1 MAESPQTSDELSAE
15 LTRLRAR
22 VAELEAAQADCRQAE
37 LARDSELAALR
48 HNEARWRHITDN
60 MLDVVGLTD
69 LSGVYQYVTPSI
81 KAVAGYAPA
90 DLIGQTMFEHV
101 HPDDLFRMMRVSLR
115 TMRAGNIGRMELR
128 YQHADGHYIVL
139 DTVGTPA
146 RDETGRI
153 IGAVMS
159 ARDITERKHAEEAL
173 RESELLYQSLV
184 DVSPLSIC
192 RKDLA
197 GRFTFANRRFLE
209 FSHCSLADIIGRT
222 DYDLHPPEM
231 AEKYQRDDRTVT
243 DTGQPKEFIEQ
254 RAVVGGETTIIH
266 AYKTPVLDSAG
277 NITGVQISFWDIT
290 ARQRA
295 EQAEREQRQLTDS
308 LREVADL
315 LNSTLDVATILDQML
330 TTIGRVV
337 PHTSANVMLIDHT
350 TGRARVARA
359 RGYGEQGRGR
369 AEAVL
374 DMSLPLTVSNIRT
387 MIDTAQPV
395 IINDVRTSPDWVLTP
410 ETAWTRSYL
419 GAPIVLRDQTLGLFN
434 LDSDQPHFFTAEH
447 AQRLMAF
454 AAQAATA
461 IENARLFEAEHDA
474 RQLAEALRDTAAA
487 VSGSLNLDDVLDQI
501 LEQLARIMP
510 ADGANIL
517 LVDGQQARIVR
528 AYGRC
533 RPQIGTSGRY
543 DITHVGSLRTMRD
556 TGEPLIVAHTHTDPR
571 WQVEPGL
578 EWIASYAG
586 APIYVHRELLGF
598 LGLCSAQPDYFAA
611 RHTDRLR
618 AFANHIALAVHNAQ
632 LHASIQRHAEELEA
646 RVRQRTRELST
657 ANEQLAAANAQLTH
671 LDQLKD
677 QFILRISHEL
687 RTPLTNIKIYLELLE
702 KGHPDKRPRYMTTL
716 VAQSNRLQELIE
728 DLLEVSQLDVAHL
741 AFEPHPFNLNRVA
754 NDLVSEQQTRG
765 KQRGLTLTADLQ
777 PDLPAALGDASLV
790 FQAATRLMMNAV
802 AYTPGGGGISVITRA
817 QAQSDQRWI
826 TLTVQDTGP
835 GISAKDLPH
844 IFDRFYRGA
853 AAGDYTVPGTGL
865 GLAICQALIAKLDGR
880 VTVESEPGQGAAFT
894 IWLRAAQ

>member
-1 MAESPQTSDELSAE
+1 MAESPQTSDILSAE
-15 LTRLRAR
+15 LTRLRSR
-22 VAELEAAQADCRQAE
+22 VAELEAANAACQQAA

-48 HNEARWRHITDN
+48 ENEARWRHITDN

-69 LSGVYQYVTPSI
+69 LSGVYQYVTPSV
-81 KAVAGYAPA
+81 KAVAGYEPSAI
-90 DLIGQTMFEHV
+90 IGQTMFEHV
-101 HPDDLFRMMRVSLR
+101 HPDDLFRMLRVSLR
-115 TMRAGNIGRMELR
+115 TLRAGNIGRMELR
-128 YQHADGHYIVL
+128 YRHAAGHYIVL
-139 DTVGTPA
+139 EAVGTPA
-146 RDETGRI
+146 RNEAGRI
-153 IGAVMS
+153 IGAVMT
-159 ARDITERKHAEEAL
+159 ARDITERKRAEDAL

-184 DVSPLSIC
+184 EVSPLSIC

-209 FSHCSLADIIGRT
+209 FSHRSLADVIGRT
-222 DYDLHPPEM
+222 DYDLHPPEL
-231 AEKYQRDDRTVT
+231 AEKYRRDDRTVT
-243 DTGQPKEFIEQ
+243 ATGQPKEFIEQ

-277 NITGVQISFWDIT
+277 NITGIQISFWDIT

-315 LNSTLDVATILDQML
+315 LNSTLDINTILDQML

-337 PHTSANVMLIDHT
+337 PHVTANVMLIDHAA
-350 TGRARVARA
+350 GVARVARA

-374 DMSLPLTVSNIRT
+374 NIGLPLTLSNIRA
-387 MIDTAQPV
+387 MIETAQPV
-395 IINDVRTSPDWVLTP
+395 IINDVRTSPDWILTP

-434 LDSDQPHFFTAEH
+434 LDSDQLHFFTAEH

-461 IENARLFEAEHDA
+461 IENARLFEAERDA

-487 VSGSLNLDDVLDQI
+487 VSGSLQLDDVLDQI
-501 LEQLARIMP
+501 LEQLERITP

-517 LVDGQQARIVR
+517 LVDGQEARVVR

-533 RPQIGTSGRY
+533 RPQTADTGRY
-543 DITHVGSLRTMRD
+543 DIGHTAKLRTMRD
-556 TGEPLIVAHTHTDPR
+556 TGEPIIVTHTQTDPL

-586 APIYVHRELLGF
+586 APICVHHELLGF
-598 LGLCSAQPDYFAA
+598 LGLCSAQPGYFAA

-618 AFANHIALAVHNAQ
+618 AFADHIALAVHNAQ

-646 RVRQRTRELST
+646 RVQQRTHELLA
-657 ANEQLAAANAQLTH
+657 ANEQLAAANAQLTQ

-677 QFILRISHEL
+677 QFISRISHEL
-687 RTPLTNIKIYLELLE
+687 RTPLTNIKIYLELLD
-702 KGHPDKRPRYMTTL
+702 KGNPDKRPRYMTTL
-716 VAQSNRLQELIE
+716 VTQANRLQELIE

-741 AFEPHPFNLNRVA
+741 AFEPHPFDLNRVA
-754 NDLVSEQQTRG
+754 HDLINEQQARSQ
-765 KQRGLTLTADLQ
+765 QRGLTLTADLQ
-777 PDLPAALGDASLV
+777 PALPAALGNASLM
-790 FQAATRLMMNAV
+790 FQAATRLMVNAV
-802 AYTPGGGGISVITRA
+802 AYTPNGGSITVITRA
-817 QAQSDQRWI
+817 RPQSDGLWI